1 MTVESAREEDVRQDE
16 EFLVVRDGYRLA
28 ELGEQKVAT
37 GKRGEMEEISYDE
50 IRVTTDRGEGSTRG
64 RAS

>member
-1 MTVESAREEDVRQDE
+1 MTVESAREKDVRQDK

-28 ELGEQKVAT
+28 ELGEEKVAT
-37 GKRGEMEEISYDE
+37 GERGEMGEISYDE
-50 IRVTTDRGEGSTRG
+50 IEVTTDRGEGRTRG